1 MKTSI
6 RNFSGRLVRN
16 APVALFAM
24 LVCMFTATE
33 DSLGAELTLRSSIS
47 VSDDVIRI
55 GDLLHNAGKDAEIAI
70 FRAPSPGK
78 IGVLTAN
85 RISYALRNH
94 GLRWRNTTGV
104 TEVTIAR
111 DGRVIPLADI
121 KTAIAQKLEHTRQIG
136 SAGEIALTFARN
148 TPPLVVASD
157 ATGPVEALQVNYEP
171 RNGRFVALVTAPG
184 LPKRRYAGRLT
195 EVIEAPVL
203 KHRIERDHQIVAS
216 DIEMRKV
223 PRTRLIGAIVLDP
236 RDLVGRAVSRTLRA
250 GTTIRKR
257 DVREIR
263 MVKKNTV
270 ITILYQIPGL
280 SLATKGR
287 AVQAGVRGDVV
298 MVRNIRSRKVIE
310 AEVIG
315 FDTVRAITMAPLKI
329 TQRKTA
335 SIAHR

>member
-1 MKTSI
+1 MTVTISS
-6 RNFSGRLVRN
+6 RAGRFVHS
-16 APVALFAM
+16 APVALLAMIVFIFA
-24 LVCMFTATE
+24 AAE
-33 DSLGAELTLRSSIS
+33 KSHGAELTLRSNIS
-47 VSDDVIRI
+47 VDEDVIRI
-55 GDLLHNAGKDAEIAI
+55 GDLLHNAGTNADIAI

-94 GLRWRNTTGV
+94 GLRWRNAAGV

-111 DGRVIPLADI
+111 DGRIIPLDEI
-121 KTAIAQKLEHTRQIG
+121 KTAIARKMEHSRQIG
-136 SAGEIALTFARN
+136 SADEIALTFARN
-148 TPPLVVASD
+148 TRPLTVASD
-157 ATGPVEALQVNYEP
+157 ATAPVEVLQVNYEP
-171 RNGRFVALVTAPG
+171 RNSRFVALVTAPG
-184 LPKRRYAGRLT
+184 LPKRKYVGRIT
-195 EVIEAPVL
+195 EVVEAPVL
-203 KHRIERDHQIVAS
+203 KHRIERNHQIVAS
-216 DIEMRKV
+216 DIEMRKI
-223 PRTRLIGAIVLDP
+223 PRTRLIGAIVLNP

-298 MVRNIRSRKVIE
+298 MVRNTRSRKVIE
-310 AEVIG
+310 AEVVG
-315 FDTVRAITMAPLKI
+315 FDTVRAITMAPGRVVS
-329 TQRKTA
+329 RKTA
-335 SIAHR
+335 SIARR

>member
-1 MKTSI
+1 MKTSH
-6 RNFSGRLVRN
+6 RNFGGRLARN
-16 APVALFAM
+16 APAALLA
-24 LVCMFTATE
+24 LVLLMFTAGE
-33 DSLGAELTLRSSIS
+33 RSFGAELTLRSDIS
-47 VSDDVIRI
+47 VNDDVIRI
-55 GDLLHNAGKDAEIAI
+55 GDLLHNAGKDADIAI

-94 GLRWRNTTGV
+94 GLRWRNAAGV
-104 TEVTIAR
+104 AEVTIAR
-111 DGRVIPLADI
+111 DGRIIPLAEI
-121 KTAIAQKLEHTRQIG
+121 KTAIAQKLEQSRQIG
-136 SAGEIALTFARN
+136 SADEIALTFARN
-148 TPPLVVASD
+148 TPPLTVASD
-157 ATGPVEALQVNYEP
+157 ATGPVEVLQVTYEP
-171 RNGRFVALVTAPG
+171 RNARFFALVTAPG
-184 LPKRRYAGRLT
+184 LSKRKYAGRLT
-195 EVIEAPVL
+195 EVVEAPVL
-203 KHRIERDHQIVAS
+203 KHRIERNHQIVAS

-223 PRTRLIGAIVLDP
+223 PRTGLIGAIVLDP
-236 RDLVGRAVSRTLRA
+236 GDLIGRAVTRTLRA
-250 GTTIRKR
+250 GTTVRKR

-298 MVRNIRSRKVIE
+298 MVRNTRSRKVIE

-315 FDTVRAITMAPLKI
+315 FDTVRAITMAPRQI

-335 SIAHR
+335 SIARR